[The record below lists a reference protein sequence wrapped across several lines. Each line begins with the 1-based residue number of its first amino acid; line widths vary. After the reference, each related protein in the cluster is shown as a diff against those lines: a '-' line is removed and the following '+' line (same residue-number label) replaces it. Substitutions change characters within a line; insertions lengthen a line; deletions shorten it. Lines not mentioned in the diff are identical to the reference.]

1 MIFPLILLFQQIIMY
16 YFLILKLGK
25 INGGDWYRSINC
37 LFLFLRGLVGILYDV
52 NIKFTALMYMSYCL
66 FDSYQ
71 LLINKNNRF
80 ELWIHHIYTFFA
92 YRQFYYTFRPNDYFI
107 AHLYLLAESL
117 SICNAN
123 WRKNNSKLK
132 KWRLFTILI
141 IRLPIWIYS
150 TYLVYF
156 IGNIDTS
163 ILSLILYYL
172 SPVIMIGIDSYLFKK
187 LFLD

>member
-1 MIFPLILLFQQIIMY
+1 MIFPLIFLLQQIMMY
-16 YFLILKLGK
+16 YLLVFKFGQ
-25 INGGDWYRSINC
+25 INGSDWYRSINC
-37 LFLFLRGLVGILYDV
+37 LILCLRGLVGLLYNL
-52 NIKFTALMYMSYCL
+52 NIQFTALMYISYCL

-71 LLINKNNRF
+71 LLVNYNQRT

-123 WRKNNSKLK
+123 LRNNNHKLK
-132 KWRLFTILI
+132 RWRLFIILF
-141 IRLPIWIYS
+141 IRLPIWLYS

-156 IGNIDTS
+156 IGEIDTS

-172 SPVIMIGIDSYLFKK
+172 SPVIMIGIDSFLFKK